1 MSIATQFQPSSN
13 GIAAR
18 AIAARNGGDSARLPQ
33 SYETAKNALSN
44 CASIDEC
51 QDWADKAAALAS
63 YAKQANDDELMKMA
77 TRIRDRAIRRAG
89 ELLKQIEAQPGKRTD
104 IEPSGGAPTRLQVA
118 HDAGMSR
125 DQMHTAL
132 RVANVP
138 ADEFERQVESATPP
152 TVTKLAEQGKQ
163 SAPKPVLDLQGRNP
177 DDFNRAMHYVGG
189 WEDAAKDLA
198 ALQHERALPV
208 LTPSEI
214 ARLRAAITS
223 IDAVTDR
230 IITRI

>member
-1 MSIATQFQPSSN
+1 MTLAEL
-13 GIAAR
+13 GIDCK
-18 AIAARNGGDSARLPQ
+18 GGSPARL
-33 SYETAKNALSN
+33 TAGRARQPHMPLGKGFAEGLQYQQYSKPRF
-44 CASIDEC
+44 I
-51 QDWADKAAALAS
+51 QPFLLAHS
-63 YAKQANDDELMKMA
+63 AIRK
-77 TRIRDRAIRRAG
+77 RDRAIRRAG